1 MLRTQ
6 GLLCLLIG
14 LSLRAAYAEVV
25 TLLNNEAET
34 VNITEKTFTDSTEA
48 QTQTL
53 QTELNVTSQYDTS
66 TARSFTLET
75 DTQSMDNTTYTV
87 VIEDPEDDCT
97 RPGVKMT
104 LPSGLDLGTLV
115 GIVAGIVSIFG
126 ISAIIAIL
134 IIRKMGRYSP

>member
-87 VIEDPEDDCT
+87 VIEDPE
-97 RPGVKMT
+97 G
-104 LPSGLDLGTLV
+104 GLDLGTLV